1 MDLDFAIYTK
11 HSIVMNEKEVTTK
24 NILFCVYVFW
34 SGMNFIMNFI
44 TLNKS
49 QIFWK
54 IRHAKSVFGVKF
66 FTYFGKMQ
74 NLIL

>member
-1 MDLDFAIYTK
+1 
-11 HSIVMNEKEVTTK
+11 
-24 NILFCVYVFW
+24 
-34 SGMNFIMNFI
+34 MNFK

-54 IRHAKSVFGVKF
+54 IKHANSVFGVKI

-74 NLIL
+74 FLILWCNWKEMCLEEANVVSNANDMS